1 MTSVEQETNTAQST
15 RRTSATDQAVSQ
27 AVGLIGDTVSY
38 KDQTTGDV
46 VTGTVNSVQ
55 ITQLRADADGRWR
68 ERSRPVDRHQ
78 RHGPVDRG
86 PRYHQHTWK
95 RVVSDLIPNPALLPP
110 GGAVGAPRTH
120 RGRELRRHRP
130 RSRPQPTGRRSPMCS
145 PIRQTAH
152 APTFSKHALDR
163 LARRGIDMNTQT
175 LGRLTQGIQ
184 RAADK
189 GARNSVVFVDGTAF
203 VTSVQ
208 NNTVITAVT
217 PEAMNSHV
225 FTNIDSAVIA

>member
-1 MTSVEQETNTAQST
+1 
-15 RRTSATDQAVSQ
+15 
-27 AVGLIGDTVSY
+27 
-38 KDQTTGDV
+38 
-46 VTGTVNSVQ
+46 
-55 ITQLRADADGRWR
+55 
-68 ERSRPVDRHQ
+68 
-78 RHGPVDRG
+78 
-86 PRYHQHTWK
+86 
-95 RVVSDLIPNPALLPP
+95 VSDLIPNPALLPP
-110 GGAVGAPRTH
+110 GGAVGAPAPAQ
-120 RGRELRRHRP
+120 RP
-130 RSRPQPTGRRSPMCS
+130 GPSQAPASQPAATGPSFADVLAD
-145 PIRQTAH
+145 QTDGAN

-203 VTSVQ
+203 VTSVR